1 MKSPRDAKLQAFGL
15 AGAAAALLLTAL
27 LAGCGGGGEPAA
39 SASPTT
45 VFGRQARELAL
56 GIAAVRSGATVSVAT
71 TVLGQDGA
79 GAKDLDVA
87 VAADGGAWVGSKGC
101 GSGRYCGDVDV
112 AGPQPSLRVRVTR
125 PTGGVSTVAVT
136 LPRDPRA
143 ARAAR
148 LVRAAA
154 TAIRRLHS
162 LIIDEHL
169 SSGPPYEPLVTQFS
183 YVAPDRLAYSTSR
196 AGDAVVVGGRR
207 WDRRTGKQRW
217 LASPQD
223 PLALPAPDW
232 RRALDASILGS
243 GRRAGRPVWRVSF
256 YDPTVPAW
264 FEVELDKR
272 TSLPLHLRMTAA
284 AHFMTHTFHAFNAPL
299 SIMPPV

>member
-15 AGAAAALLLTAL
+15 GGAAAALVLTVL

-39 SASPTT
+39 SAAPTT

-56 GIAAVRSGATVSVAT
+56 GIAAVRNRGTVSVAT

-87 VAADGGAWVGSKGC
+87 VAAGSGAWMDSKAC
-101 GSGRYCGDVDV
+101 GSGRYCSDVDV
-112 AGPQPSLRVRVTR
+112 SGPQRSLRVRVTR
-125 PTGGVSTVAVT
+125 STGGVSTVDVT
-136 LPRDPRA
+136 LPPDPRPA
-143 ARAAR
+143 LATK

-154 TAIRRLHS
+154 TAIRGLHS
-162 LIIDEHL
+162 LIINEHL

-207 WDRRTGKQRW
+207 GDRRTGKQRW
-217 LASPQD
+217 LAAPQD
-223 PLALPAPDW
+223 PLQLPAPDW

-243 GRRAGRPVWRVSF
+243 GRRGGRPVWLVSF
-256 YDPTVPAW
+256 YDPSVPAW